1 MDYAIAIGIFVLFL
15 VVPAFM
21 RSRKHPRRRI
31 VERIFL
37 GAFVLWL
44 AYALRAFIK

>member
-1 MDYAIAIGIFVLFL
+1 MDYAIAIGIFLLLL

-31 VERIFL
+31 VERVFVVAI
-37 GAFVLWL
+37 VLWVV
-44 AYALRAFIK
+44 YALRAFGK